1 MTFTKP
7 RRIAGLFLL
16 SKFLAVRF
24 CQMEND
30 MDMPKLHMQV
40 EETCMNAWP
49 ALKEIFYDGW
59 LIRLANGQTR
69 RTNSVNV
76 IGRGNRALADK
87 IIYCEDI
94 YRSHGQPPYFR
105 ILSNGAKDLD
115 VALDA
120 RGYAREDETCTLFMN
135 FKRDHPPDPDESIA
149 VDIHEGRPPTEWLKA
164 HQVLSRRT
172 PEAAHALHAVLHNL
186 AIPAFFGE
194 ARNEDGHI
202 ASVAF
207 GAIHERMMCLQ
218 WVVTDPDQRRS
229 GFSRSTLSALLQR
242 GQEMGATGAC
252 LQVVAANV
260 SAIRLYESLGFN
272 CELYRYHYRVR

>member
-1 MTFTKP
+1 MDTP
-7 RRIAGLFLL
+7 R
-16 SKFLAVRF
+16 
-24 CQMEND
+24 
-30 MDMPKLHMQV
+30 LHLQV

-76 IGRGNRALADK
+76 IGKGSRSLGDK
-87 IIYCEDI
+87 IAYCEEV
-94 YRSHGQPPYFR
+94 YRSHGQPSYFR
-105 ILSNGAKDLD
+105 ILSTGSNELD
-115 VALDA
+115 AALDT
-120 RGYAREDETCTLFMN
+120 RGYRTEDETCTLFMN
-135 FKRDHPPDPDESIA
+135 FRLHPPPNPVADVA
-149 VDIHEGRPPTEWLKA
+149 LDILEGRPSAEWLDA
-164 HQVLSRRT
+164 HRRLSRRSIA
-172 PEAAHALHAVLHNL
+172 EAQALHAVLDVL

-194 ARNEDGHI
+194 ARDADGQI

-218 WVVTDPDQRRS
+218 WVVTDPEQRRR
-229 GFSRSTLSALLQR
+229 GLSRATLSSLLQR
-242 GQEMGATGAC
+242 GREMGATGAC

-260 SAIRLYESLGFN
+260 SAIRLYESLGFR

>member
-1 MTFTKP
+1 
-7 RRIAGLFLL
+7 
-16 SKFLAVRF
+16 
-24 CQMEND
+24 

-49 ALKEIFYDGW
+49 ALKEILYDGW

-76 IGRGNRALADK
+76 IGKGNRALSDK
-87 IIYCEDI
+87 IAYCEDI

-105 ILSNGAKDLD
+105 ILSTGPKDLD
-115 VALDA
+115 LALDA

-135 FKRDHPPDPDESIA
+135 FRKDHPPDPDASIA
-149 VDIHEGRPPTEWLKA
+149 VDIYEGRPPAEWLKA
-164 HQVLSRRT
+164 HRVLSRRT
-172 PEAAHALHAVLHNL
+172 PEEARALHAVLDNL

-194 ARNEDGHI
+194 ARDKQGQI

-218 WVVTDPDQRRS
+218 WVVTDPEQRRR
-229 GFSRSTLSALLQR
+229 GLSRATLCALLQR
-242 GQEMGATGAC
+242 AQEVGATGAC
-252 LQVVAANV
+252 LQVVAANL
-260 SAIRLYESLGFN
+260 SAIRLYGSLGFS

>member
-1 MTFTKP
+1 MDTP
-7 RRIAGLFLL
+7 R
-16 SKFLAVRF
+16 
-24 CQMEND
+24 
-30 MDMPKLHMQV
+30 LHAQV

-76 IGRGNRALADK
+76 IGQGSRALADK
-87 IIYCEDI
+87 IAYCEDV
-94 YRSHGQPPYFR
+94 YRAHGQPSYFR
-105 ILSNGAKDLD
+105 ILSTGPKELD
-115 VALDA
+115 AALEA
-120 RGYAREDETCTLFMN
+120 RGYRSEDETRTLFMN
-135 FKRDHPPDPDESIA
+135 FRRHPPPAQDSQHDL
-149 VDIHEGRPPTEWLKA
+149 DILEGRPSPEWLAA
-164 HQVLSRRT
+164 HRCLSRRSVA
-172 PEAAHALHAVLHNL
+172 EAGALHAILEML

-194 ARNEDGHI
+194 ARDEEGQI

-218 WVVTDPDQRRS
+218 WVVTDPEQRRR
-229 GFSRSTLSALLQR
+229 GLSRATLSALLRR

-252 LQVVAANV
+252 LQVVAANAA
-260 SAIRLYESLGFN
+260 AIRLYESLGFG